1 MSDLSPVL
9 GFLSEH
15 PVYDAVAI
23 LLLVLV
29 LSVLRGSFVY
39 IPNTQY
45 GIVERRWS
53 ARRSR
58 EPFAP
63 MAVNGNAGFLPEV
76 LRGGWHTLQPFQY
89 VVHKRPLIGIDQI
102 AYLVARV
109 GRPLESGQAL
119 GEWPNDVAVDD
130 ARGFLDGGGQAG
142 PQRRTL
148 RSGTYAINTALFA
161 VITEDDIHHLDAAKK
176 DDAQFQATL
185 RDRDGFQPVVVKD
198 DRIGIVTVQD
208 GPALQHGE
216 IIAPTVGTDAANP
229 DHFHNSFQNIS
240 RFLAAGGRRGRQEQV
255 LVEGTYFLNRLFATV
270 EVTGKRRIEIGT
282 VGVIN
287 SFVGRESDEAIT
299 AENGRGRTVEVGS
312 RGIWR
317 RPLEPGKYAI
327 NPYAAE
333 VVDVPTTNFQ
343 LRWIAGVVSAAAI
356 PNGRSYDDDLREIPV
371 ITRDAFEILVP
382 LSVVAHIA
390 PINAPHV
397 IQRFSQIERLV
408 NQTLDPFV
416 SSYFKDTAQ
425 RNTLLDFIE
434 RRVDIGKEALDA
446 MKARLSEHRIEIE
459 EVMIG
464 TPRPA
469 PGDTRME
476 AMLEQ
481 LRARQLAREE
491 QKTFADQQ
499 EAATK
504 RKALN
509 EQVALAEQQ
518 AGITRSELSI
528 RIAEN
533 EGAAETARKRKA
545 ADGIRVMAEAEGSA
559 ETARKTRAAEGIRVM
574 ADAEAYAAKARSE
587 SFGGDENL
595 MRQAVLNALVEM
607 VKDSRTPLVPSV
619 VLGGGGEGGGMSGIP
634 GLLLAMVAKDLVPAD
649 AQAQEMKGQGTRGS
663 DGQGRR

>member
-1 MSDLSPVL
+1 MSDLTALAAALTTHVL
-9 GFLSEH
+9 FV
-15 PVYDAVAI
+15 VYLALLA
-23 LLLVLV
+23 LLLLF
-29 LSVLRGSFVY
+29 LLRAAFVY
-39 IPNTQY
+39 IPNTHY

-58 EPFAP
+58 EAFAP
-63 MAVNGNAGFLPEV
+63 MALAGNAGFLPEV
-76 LRGGWHTLQPFQY
+76 IRGGWHALTPFQY
-89 VVHKRPLIGIDQI
+89 RVHKMPLIGIDQI

-119 GEWPNDVAVDD
+119 GEWPRDVAVDD
-130 ARGFLDGGGQAG
+130 AGGFLENGGQAG
-142 PQRRTL
+142 PQRRIL

-161 VITEDDIHHLDAAKK
+161 VITEDAIHHLDPAKT
-176 DDAQFQATL
+176 DDAQFQAML
-185 RDRDGFQPVVVKD
+185 VDRDGFRPVVIKD

-216 IIAPTVGTDAANP
+216 IIAPTVGTDAGNP
-229 DHFHNSFQNIS
+229 DHFHNSFQDIG

-287 SFVGRESDEAIT
+287 SFVGRESEEAMT

-382 LSVVAHIA
+382 LSIVAHIA
-390 PINAPHV
+390 PVNAPHV

-408 NQTLDPFV
+408 TQTLDPFV

-434 RRVDIGKEALDA
+434 RRVDIGKEALAA
-446 MKARLSEHRIEIE
+446 MKSRLAEHRIEIE

-464 TPRPA
+464 TPKPA

-509 EQVALAEQQ
+509 EQIALAEQQ

-574 ADAEAYAAKARSE
+574 AEAEAYAAKARAE
-587 SFGGDENL
+587 SFGGTENL
-595 MRQAVLNALVEM
+595 MRQAMIQALVEIAR
-607 VKDSRTPLVPSV
+607 DSKVPLVPSV
-619 VLGGGGEGGGMSGIP
+619 MMGGGAGEAGAVAGLP
-634 GLLLAMVAKDLVPAD
+634 GLLLALVGRDLAGRD
-649 AQAQEMKGQGTRGS
+649 AAGTEAAA
-663 DGQGRR
+663 GRSASRPER

>member
-1 MSDLSPVL
+1 MSDLYPMLDTLSAHPVL
-9 GFLSEH
+9 
-15 PVYDAVAI
+15 DAVAV
-23 LLLVLV
+23 LLIVL
-29 LSVLRGSFVY
+29 LAAVLRGSYVY
-39 IPNTQY
+39 IPNTHY

-53 ARRSR
+53 ARRTR
-58 EPFAP
+58 EPFGP
-63 MAVNGNAGFLPEV
+63 MALNGNAGFLPEV
-76 LRGGWHTLQPFQY
+76 IRGGWHTLAPFKY

-119 GEWPNDVAVDD
+119 AEWPHDVAVDD
-130 ARGFLDGGGQAG
+130 ARAFLDGGGQAG
-142 PQRRTL
+142 PQRRIL

-161 VITEDDIHHLDAAKK
+161 VITEDEIFHLDAGKK

-185 RDRDGFQPVVVKD
+185 IDRDAFRPIVIKD

-216 IIAPTVGTDAANP
+216 IIAPTVGTDASNP
-229 DHFHNSFQNIS
+229 DHFHNSFQNIG

-255 LVEGTYFLNRLFATV
+255 LVDGTYFLNRLFATV

-287 SFVGRESDEAIT
+287 SFVGRETDEAIT

-317 RPLEPGKYAI
+317 RPLEPGKYAV

-343 LRWIAGVVSAAAI
+343 LRWIAGVASAAAM

-382 LSVVAHIA
+382 LSIVAHIA
-390 PINAPHV
+390 PVNAPHV

-434 RRVDIGKEALDA
+434 RRVEIGKEALAA
-446 MKARLSEHRIEIE
+446 MKARLNEHRIEIE

-509 EQVALAEQQ
+509 EQIALAEQQ

-528 RIAEN
+528 RIAR
-533 EGAAETARKRKA
+533 TRARR
-545 ADGIRVMAEAEGSA
+545 DGAEA
-559 ETARKTRAAEGIRVM
+559 
-574 ADAEAYAAKARSE
+574 
-587 SFGGDENL
+587 
-595 MRQAVLNALVEM
+595 Q
-607 VKDSRTPLVPSV
+607 
-619 VLGGGGEGGGMSGIP
+619 GGGRHPGDGRGGRLGRDGPQDPRRGGYPRP
-634 GLLLAMVAKDLVPAD
+634 GRRRGLR
-649 AQAQEMKGQGTRGS
+649 GQGEVPIL
-663 DGQGRR
+663 RR

>member
-1 MSDLSPVL
+1 MSDLSSLL
-9 GFLSEH
+9 GFLVEH
-15 PVYDAVAI
+15 PLYDALAVV
-23 LLLVLV
+23 LLALFGA
-29 LSVLRGSFVY
+29 VLRGSFVY

-53 ARRSR
+53 ARRTR

-89 VVHKRPLIGIDQI
+89 VVHKRSLIGIDQI

-119 GEWPNDVAVDD
+119 GEWPHDVAVDD

-142 PQRRTL
+142 PQRRIL

-185 RDRDGFQPVVVKD
+185 LDRAGFQPVVIKD

-229 DHFHNSFQNIS
+229 DHFHNSFQNIG

-299 AENGRGRTVEVGS
+299 AENGRGRTVEVGN

-343 LRWIAGVVSAAAI
+343 LRWIDGVVSAAAI
-356 PNGRSYDDDLREIPV
+356 PNGRSYDDALREIPV

-382 LSVVAHIA
+382 LSIVAHIS
-390 PINAPHV
+390 PVNAPHV

-434 RRVDIGKEALDA
+434 RRVEIGKEALAA
-446 MKARLSEHRIEIE
+446 MKARLAEHRIEIE

-509 EQVALAEQQ
+509 EQIALAEQQ

-528 RIAEN
+528 CIAEN

-545 ADGIRVMAEAEGSA
+545 ADGIRVMAEAEGAA

-574 ADAEAYAAKARSE
+574 AEAEAYAAKARAE
-587 SFGGDENL
+587 SFGGTENL
-595 MRQAVLNALVEM
+595 MR
-607 VKDSRTPLVPSV
+607 
-619 VLGGGGEGGGMSGIP
+619 
-634 GLLLAMVAKDLVPAD
+634 
-649 AQAQEMKGQGTRGS
+649 
-663 DGQGRR
+663 

>member
-1 MSDLSPVL
+1 MSDLNPVL
-9 GFLSEH
+9 DVMLMH
-15 PVYDAVAI
+15 PFGGALA
-23 LLLVLV
+23 VLV
-29 LSVLRGSFVY
+29 VLFLFAVLRGSYVY

-53 ARRSR
+53 ARRTR

-63 MAVNGNAGFLPEV
+63 MAINGNAGFLPEV
-76 LRGGWHTLQPFQY
+76 LRGGWHTLAPFKY
-89 VVHKRPLIGIDQI
+89 VVHKRPLIGIDQS
-102 AYLVARV
+102 AYVGAR
-109 GRPLESGQAL
+109 GGGPLEPAPARGY
-119 GEWPNDVAVDD
+119 WPHDVAVDD
-130 ARGFLDGGGQAG
+130 ARAFLDGGGQAG
-142 PQRRTL
+142 PQRRIL

-161 VITEDDIHHLDAAKK
+161 VITEDEIHHLDAAKK

-185 RDRDGFQPVVVKD
+185 LDRAGFQPVVIKD

-229 DHFHNSFQNIS
+229 DHFHNSFQNIG

-327 NPYAAE
+327 NTYAAE

-343 LRWIAGVVSAAAI
+343 LRWIAGVVSASAL

-382 LSVVAHIA
+382 LSIVAHIA

-434 RRVDIGKEALDA
+434 RRVDIGKEALAA
-446 MKARLSEHRIEIE
+446 MKARLAEHRIEIE

-491 QKTFADQQ
+491 QKTFIDQQ

-509 EQVALAEQQ
+509 EQIALAEQQ

-545 ADGIRVMAEAEGSA
+545 ADGIRVMAEAEGAA

-587 SFGGDENL
+587 SYGGDENL
-595 MRQAVLNALVEM
+595 MRQAMLTALVDI
-607 VKDSRTPLVPSV
+607 VKDSKMPLVPSV
-619 VLGGGGEGGGMSGIP
+619 MLGGTGGEGGSMAGIP
-634 GLLLAMVAKDLVPAD
+634 GLLLAMVAKDLAKDPAAARD
-649 AQAQEMKGQGTRGS
+649 FAPMRGVVKGDR
-663 DGQGRR
+663 

>member
-1 MSDLSPVL
+1 MSDLVPLL
-9 GFLSEH
+9 GFLSGH

-23 LLLVLV
+23 LAILLLFA
-29 LSVLRGSFVY
+29 VLRGSFVY

-53 ARRSR
+53 LRRSR
-58 EPFAP
+58 EPFGP
-63 MAVNGNAGFLPEV
+63 MAVTGNAGFLPEV

-89 VVHKRPLIGIDQI
+89 VVHKRRLIAVDQI

-109 GRPLESGQAL
+109 GRSLESGQAL
-119 GEWPNDVAVDD
+119 AEWPEEIAIDD
-130 ARGFLDGGGQAG
+130 ARGFLERGGQAG
-142 PQRRTL
+142 PQRRIL

-161 VITEDDIHHLDAAKK
+161 VITGEEIYHLDAATR

-185 RDRDGFQPVVVKD
+185 IDRRGFQPVIIDD

-216 IIAPTVGTDAANP
+216 IIAPTVGTDPANP
-229 DHFHNSFQNIS
+229 DHFHNSFQNIG

-255 LVEGTYFLNRLFATV
+255 LVDGTYFLNRLFATV

-287 SFVGRESDEAIT
+287 SFVGRESEEAMT

-382 LSVVAHIA
+382 LSIVAHIA

-416 SSYFKDTAQ
+416 SAYFKDTAQ
-425 RNTLLDFIE
+425 RNTLLDFLE
-434 RRVDIGKEALDA
+434 RRVDIGKEALAA

-464 TPRPA
+464 TPKPE

-491 QKTFADQQ
+491 QKTFIDQQ
-499 EAATK
+499 EAASK

-509 EQVALAEQQ
+509 EQVALADQQ

-545 ADGIRVMAEAEGSA
+545 ADGIRVMAEAE
-559 ETARKTRAAEGIRVM
+559 
-574 ADAEAYAAKARSE
+574 AYAAKARAE
-587 SFGGDENL
+587 AFGGTENL
-595 MRQAVLNALVEM
+595 MRQAMIQALVEIAR
-607 VKDSRTPLVPSV
+607 DSKTPLVPSV
-619 VLGGGGEGGGMSGIP
+619 VLGGEAGAMAGLP
-634 GLLLAMVAKDLVPAD
+634 GLLLAMMGRDLAAKDAAPV
-649 AQAQEMKGQGTRGS
+649 R
-663 DGQGRR
+663 

>member
-1 MSDLSPVL
+1 MSDLSPLL
-9 GFLSEH
+9 GFVSEH
-15 PVYDAVAI
+15 PYLD
-23 LLLVLV
+23 V
-29 LSVLRGSFVY
+29 LSVVLLALLFAVLRGSYVY

-53 ARRSR
+53 ARRKR
-58 EPFAP
+58 EPFGP
-63 MAVNGNAGFLPEV
+63 MAVNGNAGFIPEV
-76 LRGGWHTLQPFQY
+76 LRGGWHTLTPFQY
-89 VVHKRPLIGIDQI
+89 VVHKRRLIAVDQI

-119 GEWPNDVAVDD
+119 AEWPHDVASDD
-130 ARGFLDGGGQAG
+130 ARGFLDQGGQAG
-142 PQRRTL
+142 PQRRIL

-161 VITEDDIHHLDAAKK
+161 VITGDEIFHLDAATQ

-185 RDRDGFQPVVVKD
+185 IDRRGFHPVIID
-198 DRIGIVTVQD
+198 NDRIGIVTVQD

-216 IIAPTVGTDAANP
+216 IIAPTVGTDPADP
-229 DHFHNSFQNIS
+229 DRFHNSFQNIN

-255 LVEGTYFLNRLFATV
+255 LVDGTYFLNRLFATV

-287 SFVGRESDEAIT
+287 SFVGREADEALT

-343 LRWIAGVVSAAAI
+343 LRWIAGVVSAAAV

-382 LSVVAHIA
+382 LSIVAHIA
-390 PINAPHV
+390 PVNAPHV

-434 RRVDIGKEALDA
+434 RRVEIGREALAA
-446 MKARLSEHRIEIE
+446 MKARLNEHRIEIE

-491 QKTFADQQ
+491 QKTFVDQQ

-509 EQVALAEQQ
+509 EQVALADQQ

-559 ETARKTRAAEGIRVM
+559 ETARKIRAAEGIRVL

-595 MRQAVLNALVEM
+595 MRQAILNALVEI
-607 VKDSRTPLVPSV
+607 VKDSKVPLVPSIM
-619 VLGGGGEGGGMSGIP
+619 LGGGGGEGNGMSGIP
-634 GLLLAMVAKDLVPAD
+634 GLLLAMVAKDLVKEPTVSKDFAPMRGV
-649 AQAQEMKGQGTRGS
+649 AKGER
-663 DGQGRR
+663 

>member
-1 MSDLSPVL
+1 MSDLYPVL
-9 GFLSEH
+9 APLSAH
-15 PVYDAVAI
+15 PLAAALGVVGLA
-23 LLLVLV
+23 LLAAL
-29 LSVLRGSFVY
+29 LRASFVY
-39 IPNTQY
+39 IANTHY

-53 ARRSR
+53 ASRAR

-76 LRGGWHTLQPFQY
+76 LRGGWHIVHPFKY
-89 VVHKRPLIGIDQI
+89 TVHRRPLIAVDQI
-102 AYLVARV
+102 AYLIARV

-119 GEWPNDVAVDD
+119 GDWPDDAPVDD
-130 ARGFLDGGGQAG
+130 ARAFLDGGGQAG
-142 PQRRTL
+142 PQRRVL
-148 RSGTYAINTALFA
+148 RSGTYAVNTALFA
-161 VITEDDIHHLDAAKK
+161 VIAADAIHHLDAAKT

-185 RDRDGFQPVVVKD
+185 LDRDGFRPVVIED

-216 IIAPTVGTDAANP
+216 IIAPTVGTDASNP
-229 DHFHNSFQNIS
+229 DHFHNSFQNIG

-299 AENGRGRTVEVGS
+299 AENGRGRTVEVGT

-343 LRWIAGVVSAAAI
+343 LRWIAGVASSAAM

-382 LSVVAHIA
+382 LSIVAHIA
-390 PINAPHV
+390 PVNAPHV

-434 RRVDIGKEALDA
+434 RRVDIGREALAA
-446 MKARLSEHRIEIE
+446 MKARLAEHRIEIE

-491 QKTFADQQ
+491 QKTFIDQQ

-509 EQVALAEQQ
+509 EQIALAEQQ

-545 ADGIRVMAEAEGSA
+545 ADGIRVMAEAE
-559 ETARKTRAAEGIRVM
+559 
-574 ADAEAYAAKARSE
+574 AYAAKARAE
-587 SFGGDENL
+587 SFGGTDNL
-595 MRQAVLNALVEM
+595 MRQAMITALVEIAR
-607 VKDSRTPLVPSV
+607 DSKTPLVPSV
-619 VLGGGGEGGGMSGIP
+619 VMGVGAGGEAGGMAAGLP
-634 GLLLAMVAKDLVPAD
+634 GLLLALAAKDLVPKAGALANGAAD
-649 AQAQEMKGQGTRGS
+649 GP
-663 DGQGRR
+663 GRR

>member
-1 MSDLSPVL
+1 MLDLP
-9 GFLSEH
+9 FLTGMLVTHALAIALAS
-15 PVYDAVAI
+15 VAAI
-23 LLLVLV
+23 IGLVV
-29 LSVLRGSFVY
+29 FSASFVY
-39 IPNTQY
+39 ISNTQY
-45 GIVERRWS
+45 GIVERKWS
-53 ARRSR
+53 ARRAH
-58 EPFAP
+58 EPFGP
-63 MAVNGNAGFLPEV
+63 MALNGNAGFLPEV
-76 LRGGWHTLQPFQY
+76 IRGGWHALMPFQY
-89 VVHKRPLIGIDQI
+89 RVHKRLLINVDQI

-109 GRPLESGQAL
+109 GRPLEPGQAL
-119 GEWPNDVAVDD
+119 GEWPAGVAVDD
-130 ARGFLDGGGQAG
+130 ARGFLEGGQAG
-142 PQRRTL
+142 PQRRIL

-161 VITEDDIHHLDAAKK
+161 VITASEIHHLAEAKT
-176 DDAQFQATL
+176 DDAQVQAML
-185 RDRDGFQPVVVKD
+185 SERDGYRPVLIKD
-198 DRIGIVTVQD
+198 DKIGIVTVQD
-208 GPALQHGE
+208 GPALQHGD
-216 IIAPTVGTDAANP
+216 IIAPTVGTDAGNLG
-229 DHFHNSFQNIS
+229 HFHNSFQDIG

-255 LVEGTYFLNRLFATV
+255 LVDGTYFLNRLFATV

-287 SFVGRESDEAIT
+287 SFVGRETDEAMT
-299 AENGRGRTVEVGS
+299 AENGRGRTVGVGQ

-333 VVDVPTTNFQ
+333 VIDVPTTNFQ
-343 LRWIAGVVSAAAI
+343 LRWIEGVISASAL
-356 PNGRSYDDDLREIPV
+356 PNGKSYDSELKEIPV

-382 LSVVAHIA
+382 LSIVAHIA
-390 PINAPHV
+390 PVNAPHV

-408 NQTLDPFV
+408 TQTLDPFV

-434 RRVDIGKEALDA
+434 KRVEIGREALGA
-446 MKARLSEHRIEIE
+446 MKERLSEHRIEIE

-464 TPRPA
+464 TPKPA

-491 QKTFADQQ
+491 QKTFVDQQ

-509 EQVALAEQQ
+509 EQLALADQQ

-545 ADGIRVMAEAEGSA
+545 ADGIRIMAEAEGTA

-574 ADAEAYAAKARSE
+574 AEAEAFAAKARAE
-587 SFGGDENL
+587 AFGGTENL
-595 MRQAVLNALVEM
+595 IRQAMISALVE
-607 VKDSRTPLVPSV
+607 VVRDAKIPLVPSV
-619 VLGGGGEGGGMSGIP
+619 MVGGDASSGVGGVP
-634 GLLLAMVAKDLVPAD
+634 GLLLALAT
-649 AQAQEMKGQGTRGS
+649 KGLAAPRTGGTER
-663 DGQGRR
+663 